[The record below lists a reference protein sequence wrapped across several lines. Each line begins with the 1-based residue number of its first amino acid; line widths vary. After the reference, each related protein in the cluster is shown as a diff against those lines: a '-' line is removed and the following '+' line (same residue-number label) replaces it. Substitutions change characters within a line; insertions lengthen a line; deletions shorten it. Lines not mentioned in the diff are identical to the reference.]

1 MKELSAF
8 QRDLLFVINGMDEPY
23 GLGIKADLEAYR
35 ETTINPGQLYP
46 NLNALVENGYL
57 TKQQKDDRTNL
68 YLPTDRVAAR
78 SPTGVRGKPNS
89 ATRRRRRRPRRDQP
103 DSPSSAIRSV
113 MFSTPAVASSG
124 FLPPVMTI
132 FPLPNSR
139 MTTSGSS
146 IR

>member
-68 YLPTDRVAAR
+68 YLPTDRVARAIADR
-78 SPTGVRGKPNS
+78 RAWEAEQCEETATLSP
-89 ATRRRRRRPRRDQP
+89 
-103 DSPSSAIRSV
+103 
-113 MFSTPAVASSG
+113 
-124 FLPPVMTI
+124 
-132 FPLPNSR
+132 
-139 MTTSGSS
+139 
-146 IR
+146 

>member
-68 YLPTDRVAAR
+68 YLPTDRVAAAIADR
-78 SPTGVRGKPNS
+78 RAWEATQCDEAKTATPSP
-89 ATRRRRRRPRRDQP
+89 
-103 DSPSSAIRSV
+103 
-113 MFSTPAVASSG
+113 
-124 FLPPVMTI
+124 
-132 FPLPNSR
+132 
-139 MTTSGSS
+139 
-146 IR
+146 